1 MTIQTY
7 TDILITDF
15 ATELVR
21 EAEHQKLV
29 GPDIEK
35 SNLFIDVLF
44 LMGEIAALER
54 AARPHHDVYPLA
66 RRLAGYLIRYTEALS
81 LSMGFENPPAEIVHK
96 FLKISKLQPAGLHEA
111 LKLLTSE
118 AGYMMV
124 EEGNDHFRSLNRITW
139 HAIQACFSEFIHV
152 YPEAE

>member
-7 TDILITDF
+7 PDKLIRSF
-15 ATELVR
+15 IFVLVN
-21 EAEHQKLV
+21 EAQHQKHV
-29 GPDIEK
+29 GPDVEK

-44 LMGEIAALER
+44 FMGEIAALER
-54 AARPHHDVYPLA
+54 AARPHDEVYPVA

-81 LSMGFENPPAEIVHK
+81 LSMGFENPPAEIIHK
-96 FLKISKLQPAGLHEA
+96 FLKISKLQPTGLQEA

-124 EEGNDHFRSLNRITW
+124 EEDNDRFRSLNRITW
-139 HAIQACFSEFIHV
+139 HAIQACFSEFIHI
-152 YPEAE
+152 YPETE

>member
-15 ATELVR
+15 ATELVN
-21 EAEHQKLV
+21 EAEHQKQAD
-29 GPDIEK
+29 PDLQK

-54 AARPHHDVYPLA
+54 QARPHHEVYPVS
-66 RRLAGYLIRYTEALS
+66 RRLAGYLIRYLEMMS
-81 LSMGFENPPAEIVHK
+81 LTVNLHKTPAEIVSN
-96 FLKISKLQPAGLHEA
+96 FLKTGKLRPGEIGDS

-124 EEGNDHFRSLNRITW
+124 EEDNDRFRSLNCITW
-139 HAIQACFSEFIHV
+139 HAIQACFTEFIHI